1 MYQQM
6 SATRILTSK
15 RHPRGFASDRAEFV
29 GGHTVI
35 LPSVTCL
42 VQTSTVKRQF
52 TITDSVGIIGGKNLH
67 IHRGPL
73 PLPLIFGLRV
83 AGSYAL
89 NAGEV

>member
-15 RHPRGFASDRAEFV
+15 RHPRRFASDRTEFV

-83 AGSYAL
+83 AGSDAL

>member
-15 RHPRGFASDRAEFV
+15 RHPRRFASDRAEFV

-42 VQTSTVKRQF
+42 VQTSTVKCQF
-52 TITDSVGIIGGKNLH
+52 TITDCVGIIGGKNLH

-89 NAGEV
+89 DAGEV